1 MIFEKLPI
9 AGLLLITPKVFIDS
23 RGYFYESY
31 NKELFLKY
39 GINFEFRQDNQSL
52 SFKNALRGLHF
63 QNPPYEQG
71 KLVRVI
77 TGSVKDVVVDIRKN
91 SPTYGKHFSVILS
104 SKENK
109 MLWIPPG
116 FAHGFVTLEDNTIF
130 SYKCTNVYHK
140 ESESGIIFNDKILNI
155 NWEVKNPVISDKD
168 LELKKMSEADI
179 RF

>member
-1 MIFEKLPI
+1 MIFEKLPLE
-9 AGLLLITPKVFIDS
+9 GLVLITPEIFNDA
-23 RGYFYESY
+23 RGYFFESY
-31 NKELFLKY
+31 NKDAFFKN
-39 GINFEFRQDNQSL
+39 GIDIDFAQDNQSL

-77 TGSVKDVVVDIRKN
+77 CGSVNDVVVDIRKT
-91 SPTYGKHFSVILS
+91 SPDYGKHFSIILS

-116 FAHGFVTLEDNTIF
+116 FAHGFATLEDNTIF
-130 SYKCTNVYHK
+130 SYKCTKVYNK
-140 ESESGIIFNDKILNI
+140 ESESGIIFNDESLGIDWSI
-155 NWEVKNPVISDKD
+155 TNPVISDKD
-168 LELKKMSEADI
+168 MELKKMSQADI